1 MCHENRDATGAGL
14 RNPYH
19 TRMGHFLW
27 HCRGRVLNPVPRPLV
42 MGIVNVTPDSFSDGG
57 SFFDPARAVE
67 HGLKLASE
75 GADILDVGG
84 ESTRPGADPVPADE
98 ELRRVLPVVAE
109 LAKRTDVPI
118 SVDTMKAE
126 VGERCLDAGAC
137 ILNDVSGFRDPAM
150 TRLAARTG
158 AGVVVMHM
166 RGDPT
171 TMHLDPR
178 YADVVAEVDAFFAER
193 IAALTAAGVDPA
205 CVCLDPGIGFGKT
218 VDHTRRQ
225 LAELVVHTRHGR
237 PVCLG
242 VSRKGFLGQITGR
255 PRAERTAATLAVNCF
270 ALASGAAH
278 VLRVHDVAPTR
289 DAVLVAEFLAGQT
302 V

>member
-1 MCHENRDATGAGL
+1 MSD
-14 RNPYH
+14 
-19 TRMGHFLW
+19 FLW

-57 SFFDPARAVE
+57 SFFDPATAVE
-67 HGLKLASE
+67 HGLRLVAE

-84 ESTRPGADPVPADE
+84 ESTRPGAEPVPADE
-98 ELRRVLPVVAE
+98 ELRRVLPVVSE
-109 LAKRTDVPI
+109 LAKRTTVPI
-118 SVDTMKAE
+118 SIDTMKAA

-150 TRLAARTG
+150 AALAARTA

-171 TMHLDPR
+171 TMQRNPE

-193 IAALTAAGVDPA
+193 LAALTAAGIDPR
-205 CVCLDPGIGFGKT
+205 CVCLDPGVGFGKSL
-218 VDHTRRQ
+218 DHTRQQ
-225 LAELVVHTRHGR
+225 LRSLAAHARHGR

-255 PRAERTAATLAVNCF
+255 PRAERAAGTLAVNCF
-270 ALASGAAH
+270 AVASGAAH
-278 VLRVHDVAPTR
+278 VLRVHDVAGTR
-289 DAVLVAEFLAGQT
+289 DAALLWEFLHQQPSCQDKP
-302 V
+302 

>member
-1 MCHENRDATGAGL
+1 MS
-14 RNPYH
+14 
-19 TRMGHFLW
+19 HFLW
-27 HCRGRVLNPVPRPLV
+27 HCRGRVLNPAPRPLV
-42 MGIVNVTPDSFSDGG
+42 MGVVNVTPDSFSDGG
-57 SFFDPARAVE
+57 SFFDPAKAVE
-67 HGLKLASE
+67 HGLRLAEE

-109 LAKRTDVPI
+109 LAKRTTVPI

-126 VGERCLDAGAC
+126 VGGRCLDAGAS

-150 TRLAARTG
+150 AALAARTG

-171 TMHLDPR
+171 TMQQNPG

-193 IAALTAAGVDPA
+193 IVALAAAGIDPRSI
-205 CVCLDPGIGFGKT
+205 CLDPGIGFGKT
-218 VDHTRRQ
+218 LEHTRQQ
-225 LAELVVHTRHGR
+225 LSNLAVHARHGR

-255 PRAERTAATLAVNCF
+255 PRAERAAGTLAVNCF
-270 ALASGAAH
+270 AVAAGAAH
-278 VLRVHDVAPTR
+278 VLRVHDVPGTR
-289 DAVLVAEFLAGQT
+289 DAVLLWESFHPKPSCQENSGLPARS
-302 V
+302 

>member
-1 MCHENRDATGAGL
+1 MSN
-14 RNPYH
+14 
-19 TRMGHFLW
+19 FLW
-27 HCRGRVLNPVPRPLV
+27 QCRGQTLNPVPRPLV

-57 SFFDPARAVE
+57 SFFDPTRAVE
-67 HGLKLASE
+67 HGLQLVNE

-84 ESTRPGADPVPADE
+84 ESTRPGAAPVSLDE
-98 ELRRVLPVVAE
+98 ELRRVVPVVAE
-109 LAKRTDVPI
+109 LAKRTGIPI

-171 TMHLDPR
+171 TMQQDPN
-178 YADVVAEVDAFFAER
+178 YDDVVAEVDDFFAER
-193 IAALTAAGVDPA
+193 MAALTVAGIDPTTI
-205 CVCLDPGIGFGKT
+205 CLDPGIGFGKT
-218 VDHTRRQ
+218 FDHTRQQ
-225 LAELVVHTRHGR
+225 LTRLGVHTRHGR
-237 PVCLG
+237 PICLG

-255 PRAERTAATLAVNCF
+255 PRPDRMAATLAVNCF

-289 DAVLVAEFLAGQT
+289 DAVLVAEFLHRHT